1 MNREHLGDAYDFW
14 KRAMLGILR
23 KPRRRIKIMPMVT
36 DKKWTKP
43 EIGTYRTLLGA
54 RTDEL
59 VLQNFDRK
67 EGFPPQSPTGAKK
80 WKKYNLFLDP
90 DTGIENKKSKKSGKR
105 RERSGTN
112 KSPKSVRYLKHS
124 DLEDLLGETN
134 VVAVYQHAP
143 REKEGWLRKK
153 LNKLN
158 GRRRNGIK
166 AVGYE
171 AGRVGMIFATRN
183 EERSRE
189 ILEGLKKLA
198 GPTAKGRVFPNRKKR
213 PS

>member
-1 MNREHLGDAYDFW
+1 
-14 KRAMLGILR
+14 MLDVLR
-23 KPRRRIKIMPMVT
+23 KSRRRIKLMPMVT

-59 VLQNFDRK
+59 VLQNFDKK
-67 EGFPPQSPTGAKK
+67 EGFPPQSPTGARK
-80 WKKYNLFLDP
+80 WKEYDLFLDP

-105 RERSGTN
+105 REESGT
-112 KSPKSVRYLKHS
+112 KSGESSPKPVRYLKHS
-124 DLEDLLGETN
+124 DLGDLLGKTN

-143 REKEGWLRKK
+143 REAEGWLTTK
-153 LNKLN
+153 LNKL
-158 GRRRNGIK
+158 RSNGIK

-183 EERSRE
+183 KKRSRE
-189 ILEGLKKLA
+189 ILKRLKKVA
-198 GPTAKGRVFPNRKKR
+198 GPTAAGRVGRPAPPNRKSAR
-213 PS
+213 

>member
-14 KRAMLGILR
+14 KRAMLDVLR
-23 KPRRRIKIMPMVT
+23 KPRSGIRIMPMVT
-36 DKKWTKP
+36 DKKWTKL
-43 EIGTYRTLLGA
+43 EIGTYKTLLGA

-67 EGFPPQSPTGAKK
+67 EGFPPPYPTGAKK
-80 WKKYNLFLDP
+80 WGKYNLFLDP

-134 VVAVYQHAP
+134 VVAVYQQAP
-143 REKEGWLRKK
+143 REAEGWLTTK
-153 LNKLN
+153 LNKL
-158 GRRRNGIK
+158 RSNGIK

-183 EERSRE
+183 KKRSRE
-189 ILEGLKKLA
+189 ILKGLKKVA
-198 GPTAKGRVFPNRKKR
+198 GPTAARRISSV
-213 PS
+213 